1 MIVKHILL
9 ERLLLPMKRIEL
21 FEPAMCCSTGV
32 CGPSVDQNLLMIT
45 SAFEALQGV
54 KTIEADRY
62 NLSNDPAVFSER
74 ADILAAIK
82 DDPDAVLPITVV
94 DGQIVKTG
102 AYPTIDELSDYT
114 GLVFVPAE
122 QTGGCCGGDSG
133 CC

>member
-1 MIVKHILL
+1 
-9 ERLLLPMKRIEL
+9 MKKIEL

-32 CGPSVDQNLLMIT
+32 CGPSVNQDLLMIT
-45 SAFEALQGV
+45 SAFDALQGV

-62 NLSNDPAVFSER
+62 NLSNNPDVFSER

-94 DGQIVKTG
+94 DGKIVKTG
-102 AYPTIDELSDYT
+102 DYPTIDELSDYT
-114 GLVFVPAE
+114 GLVFVPAK
-122 QTGGCCGGDSG
+122 QSGGCCGGASG

>member
-1 MIVKHILL
+1 MNYLNQQCAA
-9 ERLLLPMKRIEL
+9 RLGFVVRPLIK
-21 FEPAMCCSTGV
+21 
-32 CGPSVDQNLLMIT
+32 NLLMIT
-45 SAFEALQGV
+45 SAFDALQGV

-62 NLSNDPAVFSER
+62 NLSNNPDVFSER

-82 DDPDAVLPITVV
+82 DDADAVLPITVV

-122 QTGGCCGGDSG
+122 QTGGCCGGDGG

>member
-1 MIVKHILL
+1 
-9 ERLLLPMKRIEL
+9 MKKIEL

-45 SAFEALQGV
+45 SAFDALQGV

-62 NLSNDPAVFSER
+62 NLSNNPDVFSER

-82 DDPDAVLPITVV
+82 DDADAVLPITVV

-114 GLVFVPAE
+114 GLVFVPDE
-122 QTGGCCGGDSG
+122 QTGGCCGGDGG

>member
-1 MIVKHILL
+1 
-9 ERLLLPMKRIEL
+9 MKKIEL

-45 SAFEALQGV
+45 SAFDALQGV

-62 NLSNDPAVFSER
+62 NLSNNPDVFSER

-82 DDPDAVLPITVV
+82 DDADAVLPMTVV

-122 QTGGCCGGDSG
+122 QTGGCCGGDGG